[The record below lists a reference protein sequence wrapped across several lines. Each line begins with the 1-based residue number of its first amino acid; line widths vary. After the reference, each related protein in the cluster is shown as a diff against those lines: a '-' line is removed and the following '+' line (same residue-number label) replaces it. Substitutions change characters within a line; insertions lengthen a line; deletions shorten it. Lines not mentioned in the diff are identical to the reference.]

1 MAFTFFFRDRHT
13 LEHLTRLLTQ
23 NIAEVNSVKI
33 WDAGCAMGQEP
44 YTISIMLSEVLS
56 DKEFAKIKIIATDI
70 DENNTFAKIIKDG
83 IYPYDQLSRL
93 PDGIIEKYFNKI
105 DSNIENGKYKLIDKI
120 LNSLEFHKQDLL
132 QYVPID
138 TNFDAIIC
146 KNVLLHFNFE
156 QQMKV
161 FEMFYSALKK
171 GGYLT
176 MEQTQSIPSEMLSK
190 FDKVL
195 SDANIFQKI

>member
-13 LEHLTRLLTQ
+13 LEHLTRMLVG
-23 NIAEVNSVKI
+23 NIGQISSLKI

-44 YTISIMLSEVLS
+44 YTMSIMLAEELSE
-56 DKEFAKIKIIATDI
+56 DEFAKIKIIATDL
-70 DENNTFAKIIKDG
+70 DENNTFGKIIKEG
-83 IYPYDQLSRL
+83 VYPYDQLSRL
-93 PDGIIEKYFNKI
+93 PDGIIDKYFKKI
-105 DSNIENGKYKLIDKI
+105 DDDNYKLIDKI
-120 LNSLEFHKQDLL
+120 INSLEFHKQDLL

-138 TNFDAIIC
+138 DNFDAIIC
-146 KNVLLHFNFE
+146 KNVLLHFNHN

-161 FEMFYSALKK
+161 FEMYYNSLKK

-176 MEQTQSIPSEMLSK
+176 LEQTQSIPVEMLSK

>member
-13 LEHLTRLLTQ
+13 LEHLTRLLAN
-23 NIAEVNSVKI
+23 NISQINELKI

-56 DKEFAKIKIIATDI
+56 DSDYSKIKIIATDI
-70 DENNTFAKIIKDG
+70 DENNTFEKIIKEG

-93 PDGIIEKYFNKI
+93 PDGILDKYFIKI
-105 DSNIENGKYKLIDKI
+105 DDQNYKLINKI
-120 LNSLEFHKQDLL
+120 LNSLEFYKHDLL
-132 QYVPID
+132 RYSPID
-138 TNFDAIIC
+138 RNFDAIIC
-146 KNVLLHFNFE
+146 KNVLLHFNHE

-161 FEMFYSALKK
+161 FEMFHSSLKI

-176 MEQTQSIPSEMLSK
+176 MEQTQSIPGEMLSK
-190 FDKVL
+190 FNKVL
-195 SDANIFQKI
+195 SDANIFQKTQ

>member
-13 LEHLTRLLTQ
+13 LEHLTRLL
-23 NIAEVNSVKI
+23 VNQLEQSNSIKI

-44 YTISIMLSEVLS
+44 YTISIMLSEVLLET
-56 DKEFAKIKIIATDI
+56 DFKKIKIIATDI
-70 DENNTFAKIIKDG
+70 DENNTFEKIIKDG

-93 PDGIIEKYFNKI
+93 PEGIIEKYFIKI
-105 DSNIENGKYKLIDKI
+105 DEDNYKLIDKI

-138 TNFDAIIC
+138 YNFDAVIC
-146 KNVLLHFNFE
+146 KNVLLHFNHE

-161 FEMFYSALKK
+161 FEMYYNAMKH

-176 MEQTQSIPSEMLSK
+176 MEQTQSIPAAMLSK
-190 FDKVL
+190 FNKVL

>member
-13 LEHLTRLLTQ
+13 LEHLTRLL
-23 NIAEVNSVKI
+23 VNQLEQSNSIKI

-44 YTISIMLSEVLS
+44 YTISIMLSEALS
-56 DKEFAKIKIIATDI
+56 EMDFKKIKIIATDI
-70 DENNTFAKIIKDG
+70 DENNTFEKIIKDG
-83 IYPYDQLSRL
+83 IYPFDQLSRL
-93 PDGIIEKYFNKI
+93 PEGIIEKYFNKI
-105 DSNIENGKYKLIDKI
+105 DEDNYKLIDTI

-138 TNFDAIIC
+138 YNFDAVIC
-146 KNVLLHFNFE
+146 KNVLLHFSHE

-161 FEMFYSALKK
+161 FEMYHNVLKH

-176 MEQTQSIPSEMLSK
+176 MEQTQSIPSELLSK
-190 FDKVL
+190 FNKVL

>member
-13 LEHLTRLLTQ
+13 LEHLTRLL
-23 NIAEVNSVKI
+23 VNQLEQSNSIKI

-44 YTISIMLSEVLS
+44 YTISIMLSEALS
-56 DKEFAKIKIIATDI
+56 EMDFKKIKIIATDI
-70 DENNTFAKIIKDG
+70 DENNTFEKIIKDG
-83 IYPYDQLSRL
+83 IYPFDQLSRL
-93 PDGIIEKYFNKI
+93 PEGIIEKYFIKI
-105 DSNIENGKYKLIDKI
+105 DEDNYKLIDTI

-138 TNFDAIIC
+138 YNFDAVIC
-146 KNVLLHFNFE
+146 KNVLLHFSHE

-161 FEMFYSALKK
+161 FEMYYNVLKH

-176 MEQTQSIPSEMLSK
+176 MEQTQSIPAEMLSK
-190 FDKVL
+190 FNKVL